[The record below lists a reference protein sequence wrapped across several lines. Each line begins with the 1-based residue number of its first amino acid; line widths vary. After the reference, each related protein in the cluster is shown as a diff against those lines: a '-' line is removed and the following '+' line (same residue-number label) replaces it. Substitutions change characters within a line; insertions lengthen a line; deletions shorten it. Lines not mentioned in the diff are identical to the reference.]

1 MKKIIGVLILALA
14 FTSCQEQKIGFIDN
28 GKVINDFQQKIDP
41 EAKYKAKGESFDKRR
56 DSISQAYNLDA
67 KATEMKLARLSQSK
81 QQEGLQEFRQ
91 KWQIVQQKL
100 QFEEE
105 QMSKAFNSEID
116 SVLTKVKDFV
126 KDYGKSNGYTFIL
139 GKNEAGSVM
148 YGDDAKDLTKAITD
162 ALNEAYKK

>member
-1 MKKIIGVLILALA
+1 MKKILYLFVSLVLV

-28 GKVINDFQQKIDP
+28 GKVINDFQQKIDL

-105 QMSKAFNSEID
+105 QMSKAFNTEID
-116 SVLTKVKDFV
+116 STSSGLI
-126 KDYGKSNGYTFIL
+126 SEIPPPEML
-139 GKNEAGSVM
+139 GS
-148 YGDDAKDLTKAITD
+148 
-162 ALNEAYKK
+162 